1 MESDRIIIP
10 DPIKESIRKLDPSEQ
25 SLVAGVLALLRD
37 DLWRDTNK
45 VDFGMI
51 DDEQTWAIA
60 ESRVTVLFIEE
71 MDATITITFVNMR
84 SRLRP
89 SWL

>member
-1 MESDRIIIP
+1 MESDKIYVP
-10 DPIKESIRKLDPSEQ
+10 DPVKESIRKFDPSEC
-25 SLVAGVLALLRD
+25 SLVAGVFALLED

-45 VDFGMI
+45 VDFGII
-51 DDEQTWAIA
+51 DGEQTWAIA

-71 MDATITITFVNMR
+71 KDGTITVTFVNMR
-84 SRLRP
+84 SQFRP